1 MIMISA
7 HIMGG
12 LGNQL
17 FQIFNL
23 IAYALKHKIPFFFE
37 LQKEENRE
45 RPFYWNTF
53 LLSLKGFIK
62 PSEKCK
68 HILKERQYHY
78 EELPEYSLIKKPFKF
93 FGYFQSY
100 KYFYE
105 HQKTIYRF
113 IKLEQQQ
120 QKIHKAYNTV
130 YNFNNSISL
139 HFRIGD
145 YKDLQH
151 HHPIMKIEY
160 YVNALELI
168 CDHTSKIDWNI
179 LYFYEEQDTNEVSN
193 KVNTLKD
200 KFPKMSFIPIDTTI
214 PDYNQLLL
222 MSLCCH
228 NIIANSSFSWW
239 GAYFNFNSDKIV
251 CHPPHKDWFGPAQ
264 GDKNLGDLFP
274 HTWVTINENDMAI
287 IQFSP
292 PRSGSTLVYNYLLEL
307 GYRPTKE
314 HKYGIYDSKNQYIIT
329 IRHPYNSIISSI
341 LRYDQDINDKTI
353 EDQIKEYL
361 MNGGEDL
368 ITNNFTEN
376 NHCILFY
383 ENFFKNH
390 DLILN
395 KLELFFNRTYDSEL
409 KNKIKCKLE
418 IENVKST
425 IIKNGYTTFSS
436 YDSKTHFHGKHISEF
451 NGTIDYN
458 KILNKDELNVLEK
471 NKKLSTIIQK
481 YYNQ

>member
-1 MIMISA
+1 MKMISA

-23 IAYALKHKIPFFFE
+23 IAYALEHKIPFFFE

-130 YNFNNSISL
+130 YNFNNTISL

-179 LYFYEEQDTNEVSN
+179 LYFYEKQDTNEVSN

-274 HTWVTINENDMAI
+274 HTWVTINDNKTMTFTNI
-287 IQFSP
+287 NC
-292 PRSGSTLVYNYLLEL
+292 LHYLLPNNKLLEDNDFKQYVKNL
-307 GYRPTKE
+307 KHNFFILPTNHICVHILDSIHYNALIGNLNFHLYDKYVKLTHQTE
-314 HKYGIYDSKNQYIIT
+314 HSVENFTKLLHNFDLSKIEKIDVYEKKINNNTKII
-329 IRHPYNSIISSI
+329 IRDGCHRMSI
-341 LRYDQDINDKTI
+341 LLFKKYSNIHRY
-353 EDQIKEYL
+353 IK
-361 MNGGEDL
+361 M
-368 ITNNFTEN
+368 
-376 NHCILFY
+376 
-383 ENFFKNH
+383 
-390 DLILN
+390 
-395 KLELFFNRTYDSEL
+395 S
-409 KNKIKCKLE
+409 
-418 IENVKST
+418 
-425 IIKNGYTTFSS
+425 
-436 YDSKTHFHGKHISEF
+436 
-451 NGTIDYN
+451 
-458 KILNKDELNVLEK
+458 
-471 NKKLSTIIQK
+471 
-481 YYNQ
+481 